1 MASCPALTLTLNK
14 IFAFQILS
22 GEKQYEARRL
32 KGKILSNLVPG
43 NWVSFHWYRGERV
56 TAQVEQVLRYG
67 SVFEML
73 SDIEPDMLLPGQ
85 HLSFD
90 EAVAFELQGLAPF
103 CFAPCKLPPKLVS
116 IYRTVYKI
124 SLIYTFCLLY
134 TNAS

>member
-1 MASCPALTLTLNK
+1 MASCPALTLTLK
-14 IFAFQILS
+14 KEFAFQILS

-43 NWVSFHWYRGERV
+43 NWVSFHWYRNERV
-56 TAQVEQVLRYG
+56 AAQAEQVLRYG
-67 SVFEML
+67 SAFEML

-103 CFAPCKLPPKLVS
+103 CFAPSKLPPKWAS
-116 IYRTVYKI
+116 ICCTVYKM
-124 SLIYTFCLLY
+124 SLIYTFCLLLI
-134 TNAS
+134 